1 MTYHIEFTE
10 FAKKQLKKLDR
21 YTASLI
27 VGWIKKNLECCKDP
41 RILGKALKSNKR
53 GQWRYRIGDYRI
65 LTLIQ
70 DKKLV
75 ILIIAIGHRKEIYD

>member
-10 FAKKQLKKLDR
+10 FAKKQLKKLDS
-21 YTASLI
+21 YTALLI

-65 LTLIQ
+65 LALIQ